1 MSEIEEKQ
9 ERRQTHDRLGSE
21 YTGEKEEETSCK
33 KIREIETAADGAHR
47 QRRVKKKRDETGLAM
62 ACMMWAS
69 MRMGVN

>member
-47 QRRVKKKRDETGLAM
+47 QRRVKKNRDETGLAM

>member
-47 QRRVKKKRDETGLAM
+47 QRRVKKKNETRQDWQWHA
-62 ACMMWAS
+62 
-69 MRMGVN
+69 